1 MLDWLQ
7 QAITYSLLRVILPEI
22 LIVVLAA
29 QSLVLI
35 PIVVYAMAPTR
46 STKTFETAR
55 LGWKSTIARS

>member
-35 PIVVYAMAPTR
+35 PIVVYAISLTR
-46 STKTFETAR
+46 SPRRWRR
-55 LGWKSTIARS
+55 LAYG